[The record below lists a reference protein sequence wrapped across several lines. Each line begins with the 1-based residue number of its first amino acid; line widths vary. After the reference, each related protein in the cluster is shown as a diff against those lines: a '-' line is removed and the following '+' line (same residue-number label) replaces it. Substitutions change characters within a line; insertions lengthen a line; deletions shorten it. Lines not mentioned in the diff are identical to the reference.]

1 MGIGM
6 VRLCLS
12 QLGIDLGGKKINNKK
27 MKTPQNIVISVTDSQ
42 ENHASF
48 CINPHS
54 TLEDY
59 KQLFTTILTFLTF
72 HPDSIKDLFYEE

>member
-1 MGIGM
+1 M
-6 VRLCLS
+6 
-12 QLGIDLGGKKINNKK
+12 KK
-27 MKTPQNIVISVTDSQ
+27 PRQIVISVTDSQ

-48 CINPHS
+48 CIHANS

-72 HPDSIKDLFYEE
+72 HPDTIKDLFYEE